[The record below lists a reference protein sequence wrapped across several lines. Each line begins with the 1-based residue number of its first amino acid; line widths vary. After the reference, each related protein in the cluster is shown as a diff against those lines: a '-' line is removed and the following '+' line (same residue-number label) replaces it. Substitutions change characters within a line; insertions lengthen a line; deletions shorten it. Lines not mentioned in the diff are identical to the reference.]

1 MAAGHAHRNLRRELK
16 KRGKPSAFSGLR
28 VVLFATA
35 ITVAILFFA
44 FGTLGM
50 LMTSR
55 EPQEPLATRFDPAP
69 PVVSRSEPPLER
81 IEPASEPVVAVQE
94 EPLLIPEPAAVP
106 LATQDEIERQ
116 EAALPAPAVNP
127 EPEPATANVPAQ
139 PDTPDADNEPETTAT
154 IPAQPQQEE
163 PEAEE
168 KPAVVPPQ
176 RKTHRHAP
184 PRQRVVRRAHQKKS
198 AEPQNP
204 LMQLFGIRQY
214 R

>member
-1 MAAGHAHRNLRRELK
+1 MAAGHHDKNLRRELK

-28 VVLFATA
+28 IVLFATA
-35 ITVAILFFA
+35 ITIAILFFA

-55 EPQEPLATRFDPAP
+55 APQEPLAGKFDPAP
-69 PVVSRSEPPLER
+69 PVVSQNELP
-81 IEPASEPVVAVQE
+81 IEPINPAPEPVVAQE
-94 EPLLIPEPAAVP
+94 EPLLIPAPVPVP
-106 LATQDEIERQ
+106 LATQEEIERQ
-116 EAALPAPAVNP
+116 EAALPAPPAAAEPEPVTAHVPEQP
-127 EPEPATANVPAQ
+127 EPEN
-139 PDTPDADNEPETTAT
+139 ADSEPETTAT
-154 IPAQPQQEE
+154 IPAQPQKEE

-184 PRQRVVRRAHQKKS
+184 PRQRVVRRAYQKKS

-204 LMQLFGIRQY
+204 LLQLFGIRQY